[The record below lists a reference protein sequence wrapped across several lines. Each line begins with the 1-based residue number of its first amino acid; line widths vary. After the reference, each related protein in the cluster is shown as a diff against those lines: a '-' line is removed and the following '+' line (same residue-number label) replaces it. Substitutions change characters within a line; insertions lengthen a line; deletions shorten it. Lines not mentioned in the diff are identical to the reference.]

1 MLRRQF
7 LYSSVALLGGINLCN
22 SAIFSKK
29 RSKVCGVHTVKRSST
44 SPPKWGYNHLTY
56 YMAGRDTGDM
66 KKAEWDHQWRLAF
79 GSWSK
84 VSPLTFD
91 RTNNSKTADILID
104 VSRDK
109 DEGFGRRLDILA
121 WAELPSISDWQ
132 WQLVTK
138 FDKSEEWVTEIE
150 NEKRDILLQNVAAHE
165 IGHLL
170 GLDHSTYEY
179 ALMFPYYDPA
189 INIPQP
195 IDDIL
200 RIQTLYGEP
209 NANYK

>member
-7 LYSSVALLGGINLCN
+7 LYSSIALLGGINLSE

-29 RSKVCGVHTVKRSST
+29 RSKICGVRTTKKSST
-44 SPPKWGYNHLTY
+44 SPPKWKYNHLTY
-56 YMAGRDTGDM
+56 YIRGRDTGDM
-66 KKAEWDHQWRLAF
+66 KKSEWDQQWRLAF
-79 GSWSK
+79 ASWSK
-84 VSPLTFD
+84 ISPLTFD

-104 VSRDK
+104 VSKDR

-121 WAELPSISDWQ
+121 WAELPSVPDWE

-138 FDKSEEWVTEIE
+138 FDKSEEWVIEID
-150 NEKRDILLQNVAAHE
+150 NERRDILLQNVAAHE

-170 GLDHSTYEY
+170 GLDHSTYEH
-179 ALMFPYYDPA
+179 ALMFPYYHPE

-195 IDDIL
+195 FDDVL

-209 NANYK
+209 NANNK